1 MAFME
6 WTEALS
12 LDIKSIDTQHRKLVD
27 LINELDTAISEGHGN
42 EVLGKVLGGLLDYTK
57 EHFAYEE
64 QLLEKC
70 DYPSFPSHK
79 AEHDSLTEKVEF
91 LGHIFEKGQSM
102 NTEQIMQFLKIWLQ
116 EHILD
121 IDKRYVPFVKEKG
134 IQ

>member
-12 LDIKSIDTQHRKLVD
+12 LDIESIDTQHRKLVD

-70 DYPSFPSHK
+70 NYPSFPSHK

-91 LGHIFEKGQSM
+91 LSHIFEKGQSM